1 MVLAALR
8 RARFSVCR
16 RFLLCPLA
24 LELSM
29 RRSLA
34 LASSS
39 FLTVFA
45 LSAAALVACGGET
58 ASLGSQGDDVKAGGS
73 GGDAGSG
80 STAGN
85 AGTGGS
91 TAGAGGSE
99 PGNCATIDITCKE
112 NETKV
117 LDLNGC
123 QSCMTCPAVTEF
135 APDGCPNGIEP
146 RYGADGCQV
155 GWKCQDPTPDC
166 PDPVLPPEEA
176 CPSGGWS
183 PTFQENGCMGSYE
196 CIKCPVV
203 GDPSFCADGTIVV
216 AIKDGKCDY
225 QHVACKECGT
235 ADPPEPSNWC
245 NDGVRVSKDAD
256 GLCLTAPSCS
266 CPDQAPCPPN
276 SGNLPIPGSFC
287 GLFVCNDVACGTP
300 PQPTETCTGKFVWE
314 RDLKGCATK
323 AVCQPQQP

>member
-1 MVLAALR
+1 MRASASFSLVSGLSSSAAVL
-8 RARFSVCR
+8 
-16 RFLLCPLA
+16 
-24 LELSM
+24 
-29 RRSLA
+29 
-34 LASSS
+34 LAS
-39 FLTVFA
+39 L
-45 LSAAALVACGGET
+45 LVACGGET
-58 ASLGSQGDDVKAGGS
+58 ASLGSQGNDVNAAGNGGS
-73 GGDAGSG
+73 GGS
-80 STAGN
+80 S

-91 TAGAGGSE
+91 SAGAAGTGAAAGG
-99 PGNCATIDITCKE
+99 PQNCATIDLTCQPE
-112 NETKV
+112 ETKV
-117 LDLNGC
+117 LDANGC
-123 QSCMTCPAVTEF
+123 QACVSCPAIAAPGPGFCETGTLEPVF
-135 APDGCPNGIEP
+135 AGG
-146 RYGADGCQV
+146 GCQSA
-155 GWKCQDPTPDC
+155 WKCAAPNPDC

-203 GDPSFCADGTIVV
+203 GDPSFCANGTIVV

-266 CPDQAPCPPN
+266 CPIQSSCPP
-276 SGNLPIPGSFC
+276 SDVNLPIPGSFC
-287 GLFVCNDVACGTP
+287 GLFDCNPVGCGTP